1 MKKKSQIIYFCL
13 SLALL
18 LLMLGLIF
26 YLSSQTADESSATS
40 GGVIDLIYKL
50 LGISPEQ
57 EIIRTLAHFCEYALL
72 GFLFCNLLYSR
83 YYKLKFFISTALS
96 WAYALSDETH
106 QLFVDGRAFQL
117 SDLAVDFSGAAL
129 GCAVF
134 CAFIKLIDFIKTKNK
149 AKADRLS

>member
-18 LLMLGLIF
+18 LFMLGLIF

-72 GFLFCNLLYSR
+72 GFLFCNLFYSR
-83 YYKLKFFISTALS
+83 YFKLKFFISTALS